1 MPKHQRLGEVVLEM
15 CGFVGYMWCDST
27 KDILLLLYATLRFW
41 ELRRVDEW
49 LHERAE
55 LEGQRYNDWYGLLER
70 CLHIDALSH
79 MVVGCFQVTLLFWR
93 GVPP

>member
-1 MPKHQRLGEVVLEM
+1 MWGLVGHLCCNCNKEV
-15 CGFVGYMWCDST
+15 FVF
-27 KDILLLLYATLRFW
+27 LNVTLRCW

-70 CLHIDALSH
+70 CLYIGALSYTL
-79 MVVGCFQVTLLFWR
+79 VVVYIQVTLLF
-93 GVPP
+93 